1 MIQGRLTFFEEFTCT
16 TTTLYDSMI
25 GVSTAADTIPDDIEA
40 LKAALLAE
48 RSARREFEARAS
60 GAEAM
65 VAHLKL
71 LIAKMK
77 RDRFGVSAERGRRLL
92 DQLELQLE
100 ELETEAAERE
110 AASAAT
116 EPDTT
121 TVRPFTR
128 AKPVRAPLPA
138 HLPRERVVLPSPTSC
153 PCCGG
158 KLAKLGETITETLE
172 CIPRTYKVIQ
182 TVREK
187 FSCRACETITQPP
200 APFHPIAR
208 GRAGANLLAAVM
220 YGKFGEHKPL
230 NRQSEGFAREG
241 IDLSV
246 STLADW
252 VGACTTALS
261 PLVTLIRG
269 HVFAAERIHGD
280 DTTVPVLAK
289 AKTITGRLWTYVRDD
304 RPFGGP
310 AEPAAIFFY
319 SRDRGGE
326 HPCRHLADYAGIL
339 QADAYAGFNELYH
352 EGRKPGPIAEAAC
365 WAHGRRKLFVLAD
378 VAKAPLAI
386 EAVRRIDAIFDVERD
401 INGLA
406 AEQRRALRQVRVVP
420 LVGALETWMRAERG
434 KLSRHADVA
443 KAMDYMLKRWVAFT
457 RFLDDGRICLTNNA
471 AERALRGIA
480 IGRKAWLFA
489 GSDRGGERAAAM
501 YSLIV
506 SAKLNDIDPRAWLA
520 DVLARI
526 ADHPASRLD
535 ELLPWHWSRR
545 SEDRSLAA

>member
-1 MIQGRLTFFEEFTCT
+1 VCSDSLVNTALH
-16 TTTLYDSMI
+16 TL
-25 GVSTAADTIPDDIEA
+25 PDDIDA

-48 RSARREFEARAS
+48 RAARCEFEARAA

-77 RDRFGVSAERGRRLL
+77 RDRFDASAERSRKLL
-92 DQLELQLE
+92 DQLEMALE
-100 ELETEAAERE
+100 ELETTAAEDE
-110 AASAAT
+110 ASAKQAAA
-116 EPDTT
+116 EN
-121 TVRPFTR
+121 VKVGHFSG
-128 AKPVRAPLPA
+128 AMPVRAPLPA
-138 HLPRERVVLPSPTSC
+138 DLPRERVVLPAPTSC

-158 KLAKLGETITETLE
+158 KLVKLGEAVTETLE
-172 CIPRTYKVIQ
+172 SIPRHYKVIQ

-208 GRAGANLLAAVM
+208 GRAGPDLLATIMHA
-220 YGKFGEHKPL
+220 KFGEHQPL
-230 NRQSEGFAREG
+230 NRQSERFAREG

-261 PLVTLIRG
+261 PLVTLIHG
-269 HVFAAERIHGD
+269 HVLAAERIHGD
-280 DTTVPVLAK
+280 DTTVPVLARG
-289 AKTITGRLWTYVRDD
+289 KTITGRLWIYVRDD

-310 AEPAAIFFY
+310 SQPAAMFFY
-319 SRDRGGE
+319 SRDRAGE
-326 HPCRHLADYAGIL
+326 HPCRHLAGYSGIL
-339 QADAYAGFNELYH
+339 QADAYAGFNDLYAA
-352 EGRKPGPIAEAAC
+352 GRKPGPITEAAC
-365 WAHGRRKLFVLAD
+365 WSHGRRKLFVLAD

-386 EAVRRIDAIFDVERD
+386 EAVRRIDTIFDVERE
-401 INGLA
+401 IVGLSLA
-406 AEQRRALRQVRVVP
+406 QRHAIRQIRVAP
-420 LVGALETWMRAERG
+420 LVASLEQWMRAERS

-443 KAMDYMLKRWVAFT
+443 KAMDYMLKRWGAFT

-471 AERALRGIA
+471 AERGLRGVA
-480 IGRKAWLFA
+480 LGRKAWLFA

-506 SAKLNDIDPRAWLA
+506 TAKLNDIDPRAWLA

-526 ADHPASRLD
+526 ADHPASRLP
-535 ELLPWHWSRR
+535 ELLPWNWVR
-545 SEDRSLAA
+545 SPPVARAA